1 MIGWGD
7 FGGMKGE
14 REKQK
19 IFWVKWV
26 FGQKGKRGEK
36 IMRFGCFF

>member
-7 FGGMKGE
+7 FGEMKRG

-19 IFWVKWV
+19 IFWMKQV
-26 FGQKGKRGEK
+26 FGWKGKMGEK
-36 IMRFGCFF
+36 IMRFSCFF